1 MPTDHAHGGGS
12 GPRHAAP
19 RKPLLARLNM
29 PAGKAVALAAMP
41 TAVLMGMG
49 FTPTLAQAKP
59 MPPNPFGDGP
69 CAAAPDRSPEP
80 DPGASQGG
88 ADEGKADEGKGANTP
103 TAPTASG
110 GSAGGGERPGARD
123 RASGLA
129 ASPAEA
135 ARRSSSPSASPSA
148 SPSVTPSPSATSS
161 PSASPS
167 ASPSSS
173 ASEAARPL
181 DPLGLGGLL
190 GGLLSGGRHDAPP
203 PARGSSPAPSATPS
217 AGRGADG
224 GTGST
229 ARTAGPGGSAPDRA
243 ETTAPGPGKS
253 PSPGASANP
262 SAHPSANPSAHPS
275 TSPDANPSAGAS
287 TGATATP
294 APDGEKRPY
303 PCPTYDPKALAAAE
317 PEVGAVLPNQ
327 PWYLESSVLT
337 LEGLKY
343 EGVKRVTMAN
353 KQEKPVLKFTAD
365 AVRIRDLHQIVNSVE
380 ADGGHPRQYHVTG
393 FGHAEKDVPTI
404 TGGKVTMYTEELS
417 GKLFGVVPV
426 TFTPAKPPPLTLPLL
441 VFTDVRIRQAGQ
453 FGGTLRVPTLHQYST
468 DGVYN
473 P

>member
-88 ADEGKADEGKGANTP
+88 ADEGKGANTP
-103 TAPTASG
+103 TAPTAPG
-110 GSAGGGERPGARD
+110 GSAGDGERPGARD
-123 RASGLA
+123 RAVGLA
-129 ASPAEA
+129 ASPAEG
-135 ARRSSSPSASPSA
+135 ARRSSSPSA

-190 GGLLSGGRHDAPP
+190 GGLLGGGRHDAPP
-203 PARGSSPAPSATPS
+203 PARGSLPAPSATPS

-224 GTGST
+224 GTGSA

-243 ETTAPGPGKS
+243 GTTAPGPGKS

-262 SAHPSANPSAHPS
+262 STSPSA
-275 TSPDANPSAGAS
+275 SPDANPSAGTSA
-287 TGATATP
+287 GAATTP

-317 PEVGAVLPNQ
+317 PETGTVLPNQ

-426 TFTPAKPPPLTLPLL
+426 TFTPSKPPPLTRPLL